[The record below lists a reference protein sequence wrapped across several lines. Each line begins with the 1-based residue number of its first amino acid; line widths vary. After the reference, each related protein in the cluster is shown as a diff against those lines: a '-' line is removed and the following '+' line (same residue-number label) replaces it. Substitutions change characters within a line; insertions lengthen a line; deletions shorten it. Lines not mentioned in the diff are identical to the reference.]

1 MNFSVLFDDVVK
13 DEYGTW
19 SQICEYHAEAFEQK
33 VESRL
38 RSLDDEE
45 QYKLLVELERWS
57 ESCISNEFFDLDR
70 WW

>member
-13 DEYGTW
+13 DEYKPW

-57 ESCISNEFFDLDR
+57 
-70 WW
+70 